1 MGQEQFV
8 SGRYSQWSTSPNR
21 KGHGI
26 GVNQQDEKQ
35 NDCKT
40 LGIVSEV
47 VKTAGEAKAGMMT
60 DLVNQIIAEGVIPG
74 ECEIC
79 TSVNVCKEN

>member
-1 MGQEQFV
+1 M
-8 SGRYSQWSTSPNR
+8 
-21 KGHGI
+21 
-26 GVNQQDEKQ
+26 
-35 NDCKT
+35 
-40 LGIVSEV
+40 
-47 VKTAGEAKAGMMT
+47 VKTAGEARAGMMT

>member
-1 MGQEQFV
+1 M
-8 SGRYSQWSTSPNR
+8 
-21 KGHGI
+21 
-26 GVNQQDEKQ
+26 
-35 NDCKT
+35 
-40 LGIVSEV
+40 SEV
-47 VKTAGEAKAGMMT
+47 VKTAGEAKTGMMT